1 MTRAIMLDMGN
12 VLVKFDFGR
21 AWAQMAPRLA
31 EPVEVVRG
39 RLRESGLV
47 KRLDS
52 GQMAQEEFVARFC
65 ELLGVEMGYEEFLE
79 IWNQIFIEQIVPN
92 QTLEALG
99 RKYPLVLLSNTNPI
113 HFAEIERRFDFLRY
127 FGRRVL
133 SHEAGTMKP
142 APEIYAQAVAAAGCE
157 AGECFFADDMPE
169 FVEGALRQGID
180 AVRFESA
187 ARLEEDLRARGVEW

>member
-1 MTRAIMLDMGN
+1 MTRAILLDMGN

-21 AWAQMAPRLA
+21 AWTEMAPRLA

-52 GQMAQEEFVARFC
+52 GQMAQEEFVTRFC

-79 IWNQIFIEQIVPN
+79 IWNRIFIEQLVPN

-99 RKYPLVLLSNTNPI
+99 RRYPLVLLSNTNPI

-127 FGRRVL
+127 FERRVL

-187 ARLEEDLRARGVEW
+187 AQLEGELRARGVEW